1 MFSDPYD
8 RLYDK
13 IKDMKL
19 EITDRCDGK
28 VFDYPLEDLVKDC
41 IELQQ
46 TGGRG
51 YLFTLDMVF
60 YMLENRIW
68 WVDPAELVFE
78 LVKQHAWVDYDENSN
93 PLRVYLREKQCQISQ
108 AEDPIQEMAKIRQEE
123 QQRVSH
129 RSEQ

>member
-28 VFDYPLEDLVKDC
+28 VFDYPLENLVENC

-51 YLFTLDMVF
+51 YLFTLDTIF
-60 YMLENRIW
+60 LKLENTVRW
-68 WVDPAELVFE
+68 MDPAELVFE
-78 LVKQHAWVDYDENSN
+78 LIKQCAWVDYDENSD
-93 PLRVYLREKQCQISQ
+93 PLRVYLKEQQRRINQ
-108 AEDPIQEMAKIRQEE
+108 AEDPIQEMQKIRAEE
-123 QQRVSH
+123 QQRL
-129 RSEQ
+129 Q

>member
-28 VFDYPLEDLVKDC
+28 VFDYPLEDLVEDC
-41 IELQQ
+41 IELQR

-60 YMLENRIW
+60 YKLENRIW
-68 WVDPAELVFE
+68 WVDPPELVFE

-93 PLRVYLREKQCQISQ
+93 PLRVRDGSLTMKGTGFLPSPNGPSLRK
-108 AEDPIQEMAKIRQEE
+108 
-123 QQRVSH
+123 RV
-129 RSEQ
+129 EPTPLAC